1 MKIAVLMDDIADINP
16 KKDSSLAMML
26 EAMRR
31 EWEVYTLDTTDNSQ
45 QTNKEAY
52 LDLSK
57 QQPTICHQKR
67 QPSHDYTQRS
77 RRCNSHR
84 PRLYQ
89 RSKH

>member
-1 MKIAVLMDDIADINP
+1 MKHTTKSHVTL
-16 KKDSSLAMML
+16 SSMSKHFFALSLLVAFSFN
-26 EAMRR
+26 AFS
-31 EWEVYTLDTTDNSQ
+31 VDNSQ